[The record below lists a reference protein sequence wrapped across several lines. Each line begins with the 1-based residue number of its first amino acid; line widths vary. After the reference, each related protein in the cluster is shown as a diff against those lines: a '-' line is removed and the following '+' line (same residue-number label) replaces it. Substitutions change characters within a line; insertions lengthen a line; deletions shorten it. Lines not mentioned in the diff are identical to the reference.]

1 LATADAMILFRS
13 AIKQICARQGLL
25 ASFMCWPSLPNFFAN
40 GWHLHMSLLNQ
51 DGGNAFMAES
61 EVLSPLGL
69 SYVAGVLQHAKAMT
83 AFATPTINGYR
94 RFRPYSFAP
103 DRIGWALENRGA
115 LIRVQ
120 GGPGDPGTHLEDRL
134 GEPAANPYLY
144 LAADLAA
151 GLDGVEANLTAPDPI
166 SADPYTV
173 EAEPLPTTMDEA
185 LDALDKDSVFRQQFG
200 DGFVDYWLMMKRF
213 EVARHQTA
221 CEAADDAEAASAE
234 WQMREYFEFF

>member
-1 LATADAMILFRS
+1 MILFRS
-13 AIKQICARQGLL
+13 AIKQICARRGLL
-25 ASFMCWPSLPNFFAN
+25 ASFMCWPSLPNFFAS
-40 GWHLHMSLLNQ
+40 GWHLHMSLL
-51 DGGNAFMAES
+51 DGEGGSAFMSDS

-83 AFATPTINGYR
+83 AFATPTINGYS

-115 LIRVQ
+115 LVRVQ

-166 SADPYTV
+166 SADPYSV
-173 EAEPLPTTMDEA
+173 EAEPLPTTMDDA
-185 LDALDKDSVFRQQFG
+185 LDALDKDRVFRRQFG

-213 EVARHQTA
+213 EIARHKTA
-221 CEAADDAEAASAE
+221 CEAADDPEAASAQ